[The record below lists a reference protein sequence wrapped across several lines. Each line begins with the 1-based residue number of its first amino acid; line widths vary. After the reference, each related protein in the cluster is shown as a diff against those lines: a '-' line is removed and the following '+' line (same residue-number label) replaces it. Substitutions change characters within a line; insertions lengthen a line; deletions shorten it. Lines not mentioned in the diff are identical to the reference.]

1 MKKNGIVVVE
11 NRSCDKRGRIYL
23 TPRVISAFGKI
34 YDIAVDKDRIILYPV
49 KFKEE
54 K

>member
-1 MKKNGIVVVE
+1 MAKRNGIVVIK

-23 TPRVISAFGKI
+23 TPRVIAMFGKI
-34 YDIAVDKDRIILYPV
+34 YDISVDKDRIILYPSR
-49 KFKEE
+49 EE